1 MKKSAYKRNSFAP
14 PALDIIKTG
23 VKNQQMS
30 QKLKIIPLG
39 GVNEVGK
46 NLTVF
51 EHGGDMLLLDCGL
64 AFPDEDMFGVDIVV
78 PDLTYLQKNK
88 NRIRALCVTHGH
100 EDHIGAVS
108 YLARVVKCPI
118 YCTKLTA
125 GLIKIKLEEAGLAR
139 DADIRC
145 VEAGQIIQ
153 AGSMDAEF
161 IHVNHSIAGS
171 TMVVVHTSLG
181 PVICTGDFKIDSTPV
196 EGEMIDLARLGEL
209 GREGVLALLSDSTN
223 AEIPGISM
231 SERTVGEALK
241 TQFHGTD
248 NRIVV
253 TTFASNIH
261 RIQQIINAAVET
273 GRKVAITGRSMENIL
288 TLSINLGCIDI
299 PPGTIIE
306 MSQVKSLPKRNVCVI
321 TTGSQGEPMSALNR
335 MAFGSHRQV
344 DLGAGD
350 RVIISASPVPGNEK
364 SVSKMIDELFRRGCD
379 VVYKRLADI
388 HVSGHACQEELKL
401 ILALTKPKYFIPV
414 HGEYRMM
421 KAHADLAMLTGMAYK
436 DVVIPDL
443 GRPIEISVRGIKT
456 LAAVPSGRIL
466 VDGMGGDAGDI
477 GGAVLHDRRQLANDG
492 ILMVVVTMDSDGTAI
507 IAGPEIVTRGF
518 ALPKDDH
525 DAIMRELRQVAE
537 ETLDDC
543 IEKRYTDWA
552 TIKQS
557 LRSALGGCLNRRHRG
572 KPLILPVILES

>member
-1 MKKSAYKRNSFAP
+1 
-14 PALDIIKTG
+14 
-23 VKNQQMS
+23 MS

-51 EHGGDMLLLDCGL
+51 EHGGDILLVDCGL
-64 AFPDEDMFGVDIVV
+64 SFPDEDMFGVDIVV
-78 PDLTYLQKNK
+78 PDLAYIEKNK
-88 NRIRALCVTHGH
+88 NRVRALCITHGH

-108 YLARVVKCPI
+108 FLLRVVNCPI
-118 YCTKLTA
+118 YCTKLAA
-125 GLIKIKLEEAGLAR
+125 GLIRIKLEEAGLAHK
-139 DADIRC
+139 ADIRP

-153 AGSMDAEF
+153 AGSMDVEF
-161 IHVNHSIAGS
+161 IHVNHSIADS
-171 TMVVVHTSLG
+171 VALAIHTSLG
-181 PVICTGDFKIDSTPV
+181 PVIYTGDFKIDSTPV
-196 EGEMIDLARLGEL
+196 EGDMIDLARLGEL

-231 SERTVGEALK
+231 SERTVGEALMN
-241 TQFHGTD
+241 QFRGTD
-248 NRIVV
+248 MRIVV

-273 GRKVAITGRSMENIL
+273 ERKVAITGRSMENIL

-306 MSQVKSLPKRNVCVI
+306 MSQVKSLPKQNVCVI

-335 MAFGSHRQV
+335 MAFGAHRQV
-344 DLGAGD
+344 DLGVGD

-364 SVSKMIDELFRRGCD
+364 TVSKMIDELFRRGCD

-401 ILALTKPKYFIPV
+401 ILSLTKPKYFIPV

-421 KAHADLAMLTGMAYK
+421 KAHAELAALTGVPYDKMI
-436 DVVIPDL
+436 IPEL
-443 GRPIEISVRGIKT
+443 GRPVEISERGVKM
-456 LAAVPSGRIL
+456 LAGVPSGRIL
-466 VDGMGGDAGDI
+466 VDNMGGDAGDV
-477 GGAVLHDRRQLANDG
+477 GGAVLHDRRQIANDG
-492 ILMVVVTMDSDGTAI
+492 ILMVVVTMDSDGSAV

-525 DAIMRELRQVAE
+525 DAILKELRRVAE
-537 ETLDDC
+537 ETLEDC
-543 IEKRYTDWA
+543 IGKRYTDWA

-557 LRSALGGCLNRRHRG
+557 LRSALGGYINRKHKG
-572 KPLILPVILES
+572 KPLILPVIMEA